1 MALSKRLPRKPAAA
15 VNWLMVGN
23 SGILITIAIYKG
35 ELLVETVTLREAM
48 IKIGKISTSHLQ
60 LQGEGVGR
68 MHAVIETSPAG
79 EVSII
84 DLDSLSGTFVNG
96 SKVRIQR
103 LHPGDELRIGEARL
117 VVTFEAAAS
126 VPAEPAPAPE
136 KPPHLSREDAVA
148 RTQFAADLAEQGQF
162 DEALRIL
169 RAETLPAFE
178 ALVAAESDR
187 SPPLIDIENFIQA
200 LRLAAGILGRLG
212 QFDEALR
219 IQEEQIAKLAK
230 GCKRPVG
237 LRARVE
243 TAILYR
249 ARRAPGD
256 VNRGRLLLDKVLDEA
271 GELPADEVE
280 RIRELFAKWPL
291 EP

>member
-1 MALSKRLPRKPAAA
+1 
-15 VNWLMVGN
+15 MVGN
-23 SGILITIAIYKG
+23 SGVLITIAVYKG
-35 ELLVETVTLREAM
+35 DLLVETVTLREAM

-79 EVSII
+79 EVSIL

-96 SKVRIQR
+96 SKVRSQR
-103 LHPGDELRIGEARL
+103 LRSGDELRIGEARL
-117 VVTFEAAAS
+117 VVTFEAAS
-126 VPAEPAPAPE
+126 GPAEPAPAPE
-136 KPPHLSREDAVA
+136 KQPLLSREEAVA
-148 RTQFAADLAEQGQF
+148 RTQLAADLGAQGQF

-169 RAETLPAFE
+169 REETLPAFE
-178 ALVAAESDR
+178 ALVAAESYR
-187 SPPLIDIENFIQA
+187 SPAIVDVENFIQA

-219 IQEEQIAKLAK
+219 IQEQQIANLAK
-230 GCKRPVG
+230 GCKRAVG

-256 VNRGRLLLDKVLDEA
+256 MNRGRLLLDKVLDEA

-280 RIRELFAKWPL
+280 RLRELFAKWPL